1 MPSAADSEHAKP
13 DYTNL
18 DLVPPPDDRPTV
30 LVNMVMS
37 TDGKVVIGGTERGL
51 GSPTDQRLMRELRVN
66 ADVVLNGAG
75 TLRASGTSSRIDQ
88 VELEAIRLDR
98 GKPAAPIAAVISRSG
113 DLPLD
118 RAFFTSTD
126 FPAVVY
132 LADSAPADR
141 RDALQ
146 ATGRPVYLVPTNDA
160 IVAALRHMRTELQAQ
175 VLLVEGGPTIN
186 GQLFQRDLVDHYFLT
201 LSPTIV
207 GGRDILT
214 PVQGDAISTP
224 DHIRRLTL
232 IAAHPNAETGEVYL
246 HYARAPKTS
255 A

>member
-1 MPSAADSEHAKP
+1 VPSADKP
-13 DYTNL
+13 DYTSL
-18 DLVPPPDDRPTV
+18 DLAPPPDDRPTV
-30 LVNMVMS
+30 LINMVMS

-75 TLRASGTSSRIDQ
+75 TLRASGTSSTIDQ
-88 VELEAIRLDR
+88 EELRAIRRDR

-132 LADSAPADR
+132 LADSASPDR

-146 ATGRPVYLVPTNDA
+146 ATGRPVHTVPAGDA
-160 IVAALRHMRTELQAQ
+160 IVAALHHMRTELDAR

-186 GQLFQRDLVDHYFLT
+186 GELFQRDLVDHYFLT

-207 GGRDILT
+207 GGRDVLT
-214 PVQGDAISTP
+214 PVQGEPISTP
-224 DHIRRLTL
+224 DSIRRLALVT
-232 IAAHPNAETGEVYL
+232 AHPNPDTGEIYL
-246 HYARAPKTS
+246 HYSRSFQETP
-255 A
+255 